1 MTFVFAVITN
11 KRGRYEMENRYAH
24 MTNEHLLA
32 GYEVLI
38 DDCLVMCIDLRGD
51 DDMAVEYRAMKKEI
65 LRRMAT

>member
-1 MTFVFAVITN
+1 MKN
-11 KRGRYEMENRYAH
+11 RYEH

-38 DDCLVMCIDLRGD
+38 DDCLIMCIDLRGN